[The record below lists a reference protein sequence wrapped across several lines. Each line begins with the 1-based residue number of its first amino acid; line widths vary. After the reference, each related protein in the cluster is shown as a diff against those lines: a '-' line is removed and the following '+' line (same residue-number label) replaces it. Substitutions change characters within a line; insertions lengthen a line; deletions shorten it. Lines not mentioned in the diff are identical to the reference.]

1 MQLQF
6 MQHLELAN
14 MLDSLISLLG
24 AFILGGLIGFERQ
37 YRQRTAG
44 LRTNVLVALGAA
56 IFVDI
61 ANNLTG
67 ADGSVRVIAYVVS
80 GIGFLGAGVIMRQEG
95 NIQGLNTAAT
105 LWCSAAVGAA
115 AGCDRLVEAILATIF
130 ILAANTL
137 LRPIGHIIDRKPL
150 NVDSEMQHE
159 IYVVCQKEH
168 SKYVMDELNKALK
181 RYHFPAKDFDVEPF
195 GEQDVEIKAIL
206 IANSVEEK
214 EIQPIIEM
222 LNQIPEVSQA
232 FWDQNTLA

>member
-6 MQHLELAN
+6 IQHLELAN
-14 MLDSLISLLG
+14 MLDTLISLLG

-95 NIQGLNTAAT
+95 
-105 LWCSAAVGAA
+105 
-115 AGCDRLVEAILATIF
+115 
-130 ILAANTL
+130 
-137 LRPIGHIIDRKPL
+137 
-150 NVDSEMQHE
+150 
-159 IYVVCQKEH
+159 
-168 SKYVMDELNKALK
+168 
-181 RYHFPAKDFDVEPF
+181 
-195 GEQDVEIKAIL
+195 
-206 IANSVEEK
+206 
-214 EIQPIIEM
+214 
-222 LNQIPEVSQA
+222 
-232 FWDQNTLA
+232 